1 MVRMVCRLTEE
12 SEHTAAI
19 APIRCRFCCVLTSL
33 PVGSLYL
40 SSPSRKHSTSTDGK
54 RQRSWCKTSVDGKRV
69 YGVDIF
75 SVWREGHASS
85 APGAFKYRSRHTAE
99 CSRTRR
105 RGSARFHEHPVL
117 FFDGLF
123 YLGIETLP
131 PPSSLPEFALDF
143 DTMASATAFF
153 APSYANAFPHGASP
167 SFFHRSAYFSF
178 GLPRSAF
185 PALGRSSPLHKEPGF
200 VPKPVRAPGVA
211 YATAA
216 TEKSIHDFTV
226 KVGP

>member
-1 MVRMVCRLTEE
+1 NDVSWNPIVACGNWDPTVCTINFLPRL
-12 SEHTAAI
+12 HNGI
-19 APIRCRFCCVLTSL
+19 
-33 PVGSLYL
+33 
-40 SSPSRKHSTSTDGK
+40 
-54 RQRSWCKTSVDGKRV
+54 
-69 YGVDIF
+69 GVPGF
-75 SVWREGHASS
+75 GHVISI
-85 APGAFKYRSRHTAE
+85 RSRHTAE

-105 RGSARFHEHPVL
+105 RGSARFHEHPFL
-117 FFDGLF
+117 FFDVLF

-131 PPSSLPEFALDF
+131 PPSSLLEFALDF

-153 APSYANAFPHGASP
+153 APSYANAFPHGPSP

-185 PALGRSSPLHKEPGF
+185 PALRRSSPLHKEPGF